1 MDINLIIQNL
11 YAEKERLQNL
21 IAALEELT
29 GTGKPIRPSARRG
42 TRGRKS
48 MGAREREQV
57 SARVRD
63 YGPAGDRR
71 KVRLRSAR
79 LPAESPWSMPVPDS
93 DVGGSLRFHCA
104 PNFGVH

>member
-57 SARVRD
+57 SARMRD
-63 YGPAGDRR
+63 YWAGRR
-71 KVRLRSAR
+71 QAKSAASER
-79 LPAESPWSMPVPDS
+79 PPS
-93 DVGGSLRFHCA
+93 R
-104 PNFGVH
+104 GVAIGHAIS